1 MCLKYITKKQ
11 SQMSNSFINPL
22 LIRSIFKGFVF
33 RAKKLRSKKNLEE
46 ELNFLDV
53 HVENVCN

>member
-11 SQMSNSFINPL
+11 LQMSNSFINPL
-22 LIRSIFKGFVF
+22 LIRGIFKGFVF

-53 HVENVCN
+53 YVENVCN

>member
-1 MCLKYITKKQ
+1 
-11 SQMSNSFINPL
+11 MSNSFINPL
-22 LIRSIFKGFVF
+22 LIRGIFKGFVF

-53 HVENVCN
+53 YVENVCN

>member
-53 HVENVCN
+53 YVENVCN

>member
-1 MCLKYITKKQ
+1 
-11 SQMSNSFINPL
+11 MSNSFINPL
-22 LIRSIFKGFVF
+22 LIRGIFKGFVF

-53 HVENVCN
+53 YVENVCNRSYLNSIVRK